1 MMIDEKVLEEYYG
14 EIANKLDE
22 MIPVEWTKIAMLAED
37 LGTSC
42 AAGVYFFTKDNKI
55 YYNHNI
61 PEDFNVDEEVY
72 RKILDE
78 LLEINGRLREEFI
91 NFGIQ
96 PWKLLSFILNEDWS
110 FKLNYEY
117 EIDEDIDYMERKIIW
132 AYEELGIMPE
142 GEFSKSILEEYL
154 EEKEK

>member
-1 MMIDEKVLEEYYG
+1 MIDEKVLEEYYG

-42 AAGVYFFTKDNKI
+42 AAGVYFFTKDNKV

-142 GEFSKSILEEYL
+142 GEFSKSILKEYL

>member
-1 MMIDEKVLEEYYG
+1 MIDEKVLEEYYG

-42 AAGVYFFTKDNKI
+42 AAGVYFFTKDNKV

-142 GEFSKSILEEYL
+142 GEFGKSILKEYL

>member
-1 MMIDEKVLEEYYG
+1 MVDEEILMHYYE

-22 MIPVEWTKIAMLAED
+22 MSPVEWTKIAMLAED

-142 GEFSKSILEEYL
+142 GEFGKSILKEYL

>member
-1 MMIDEKVLEEYYG
+1 MVDEEILMHYYE

-22 MIPVEWTKIAMLAED
+22 MSPVEWTKIAMLAED

-132 AYEELGIMPE
+132 AYEELGIIPE

>member
-42 AAGVYFFTKDNKI
+42 AAGVYFFTKDNKV

-142 GEFSKSILEEYL
+142 GEFGKSILKEYL

>member
-1 MMIDEKVLEEYYG
+1 MVDEEILMHYYE

-22 MIPVEWTKIAMLAED
+22 MSPVEWTKIAMLAED

-42 AAGVYFFTKDNKI
+42 AAGVYFFTKDNKV

-142 GEFSKSILEEYL
+142 GEFGKSILKEYL

>member
-1 MMIDEKVLEEYYG
+1 MVDEEILMHYYE

-22 MIPVEWTKIAMLAED
+22 MSPVEWTKIAMLAED

-117 EIDEDIDYMERKIIW
+117 EIEEDIDYMERKIIW

-142 GEFSKSILEEYL
+142 GEFSKSILKEYL

>member
-1 MMIDEKVLEEYYG
+1 MVDEEILMHYYE

-22 MIPVEWTKIAMLAED
+22 MSPVEWTKIAMLAED

-61 PEDFNVDEEVY
+61 PEDFNVSEEIY
-72 RKILDE
+72 NEILHE
-78 LLEINGRLREEFI
+78 LWNINRSLREEFVKA
-91 NFGIQ
+91 GVD
-96 PWKLLSFILNEDWS
+96 PWESMTFILNADWS
-110 FKLNYEY
+110 FN
-117 EIDEDIDYMERKIIW
+117 IDYSYETNIEIGKFERRVIW
-132 AYEELGIMPE
+132 AYEELGIIPE
-142 GEFSKSILEEYL
+142 EEFSKSILEEYL

>member
-1 MMIDEKVLEEYYG
+1 MWK
-14 EIANKLDE
+14 
-22 MIPVEWTKIAMLAED
+22 
-37 LGTSC
+37 
-42 AAGVYFFTKDNKI
+42 
-55 YYNHNI
+55 
-61 PEDFNVDEEVY
+61 EVY

-142 GEFSKSILEEYL
+142 GEFSKSILKEYL

>member
-1 MMIDEKVLEEYYG
+1 MINEKVLEEYYG

-22 MIPVEWTKIAMLAED
+22 MSPVEWTKIAMLAED

-61 PEDFNVDEEVY
+61 PEDFNVSEEIY
-72 RKILDE
+72 NEILHE
-78 LLEINGRLREEFI
+78 LWNINCSLREEFRKVDVD
-91 NFGIQ
+91 
-96 PWKLLSFILNEDWS
+96 PWEVMSFILNEDWS
-110 FKLNYEY
+110 FKVDFEY
-117 EIDEDIDYMERKIIW
+117 DINKEIDNFEREIIW
-132 AYEELGIMPE
+132 AYEELEVTPT
-142 GEFSKSILEEYL
+142 GEFGKSILKEYL

>member
-142 GEFSKSILEEYL
+142 GEFGKSILKEYL

>member
-1 MMIDEKVLEEYYG
+1 MVDEEILMHYYE

-22 MIPVEWTKIAMLAED
+22 MSPVEWTKIAMLAED

-42 AAGVYFFTKDNKI
+42 AAGVYFFTKDNKV

>member
-1 MMIDEKVLEEYYG
+1 MVDEEILMHYYE

-22 MIPVEWTKIAMLAED
+22 MSPVEWTKIAMLAED

-42 AAGVYFFTKDNKI
+42 AAGVYFFTKDNKV

-132 AYEELGIMPE
+132 AYEELGIIPE
-142 GEFSKSILEEYL
+142 GEFGKSILKEYL

>member
-1 MMIDEKVLEEYYG
+1 MVDEEILMHYYE

-22 MIPVEWTKIAMLAED
+22 MSPVEWTKIAMLAED

-42 AAGVYFFTKDNKI
+42 AAGVYFFTKNNKV

-142 GEFSKSILEEYL
+142 GEFGKSILKEYL

>member
-1 MMIDEKVLEEYYG
+1 MVDEEILMHYYE

-22 MIPVEWTKIAMLAED
+22 MSPVEWTKIAMLAED

-61 PEDFNVDEEVY
+61 PEDFNVSEEIY
-72 RKILDE
+72 NEILHE
-78 LLEINGRLREEFI
+78 LWNINRSLREEFVKA
-91 NFGIQ
+91 GVD
-96 PWKLLSFILNEDWS
+96 PWESMTFILNADWS
-110 FKLNYEY
+110 FN
-117 EIDEDIDYMERKIIW
+117 IDYSYETNIEIGKFERRVIW
-132 AYEELGIMPE
+132 AYEELGIYPE
-142 GEFSKSILEEYL
+142 DEFEKGILEEYL

>member
-1 MMIDEKVLEEYYG
+1 MISEEILEYHYG

-142 GEFSKSILEEYL
+142 GEFGKSILKEYL

>member
-1 MMIDEKVLEEYYG
+1 MVDEEILMHYYE

-22 MIPVEWTKIAMLAED
+22 MSPVEWTKIAMLAED